1 MPVIGPGCHEL
12 RLQERNSIWRVFYRV
27 DPDAIVIAG
36 VIQKKTQTTPQ
47 ETIGACKR
55 RLAAYDRRVKEE

>member
-12 RLQERNSIWRVFYRV
+12 RLQERNGTWRVFYRI
-27 DPDAIVIAG
+27 DPDAIVVAG

-47 ETIGACKR
+47 EVIGACKR
-55 RLAAYDRRVKEE
+55 RLGAYDRCGQEE